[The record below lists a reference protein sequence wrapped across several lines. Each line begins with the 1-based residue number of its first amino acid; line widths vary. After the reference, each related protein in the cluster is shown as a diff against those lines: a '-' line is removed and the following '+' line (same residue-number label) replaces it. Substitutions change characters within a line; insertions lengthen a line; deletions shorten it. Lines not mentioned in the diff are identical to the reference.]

1 MYLPLFSV
9 VFLDNKAEV
18 WRESCLCQD
27 AASHAVW
34 MTMFW
39 AQREARSWQR
49 DDCSSWPAS
58 LIHRQTEGKLC
69 SVRGSWYFISPQSK
83 CDQVVSQVILP
94 WEICLKRRWWKVSDV
109 LWIHNLTWYLFMSP
123 RVVPYSV
130 TELDPEVF
138 VWGHRCVPR
147 QADPLYSNKPL
158 LFTPTVLAILSVG
171 FYTLWWLWG
180 FTSNS
185 KLGTL

>member
-1 MYLPLFSV
+1 MQSG
-9 VFLDNKAEV
+9 
-18 WRESCLCQD
+18 WRCPGHKEKPGVDSE
-27 AASHAVW
+27 
-34 MTMFW
+34 MTVPPGQHHW
-39 AQREARSWQR
+39 STAKQREN
-49 DDCSSWPAS
+49 
-58 LIHRQTEGKLC
+58 C

-94 WEICLKRRWWKVSDV
+94 WEICLKRRRWKVSDV

-123 RVVPYSV
+123 CVVPYSV
-130 TELDPEVF
+130 TELHPEVF

-147 QADPLYSNKPL
+147 QADPLYSNKPQ
-158 LFTPTVLAILSVG
+158 LFTPTVLAVLSVG